1 MYTENACKFQVN
13 FNDLVDGGGAV
24 GASTSTSTAA
34 TTTTTTTSTAVTITT
49 TTTTK
54 KNPRGK
60 GKLYE
65 PYCSLKSIEAADQ
78 MLSKQQWLLAKGETS
93 AGSSYSTAANTKSAR

>member
-34 TTTTTTTSTAVTITT
+34 TTTTTTT
-49 TTTTK
+49 TK

-65 PYCSLKSIEAADQ
+65 PYCSLKSIQETDQ

-93 AGSSYSTAANTKSAR
+93 AGSSYSTAANKKSAR